1 MKRINTNCA
10 ECGMPCDTREFHPFA
25 ACLMFKQTKD
35 ARLVRS
41 NLEFVL
47 EQGRKQSL
55 EIEQGFA
62 VQITRSDGSTFLCA
76 ANGGVLTPVWPR
88 AQRKHAA
95 AHKRDLI
102 AQGFK
107 AKVVP
112 VEFVR
117 PRVVL
122 EKNS

>member
-10 ECGMPCDTREFHPFA
+10 ECGMPCETREFHPLA

-47 EQGRKQSL
+47 EVGREQSR

-62 VQITRSDGSTFLCA
+62 VQITRADGSTFLCA

-88 AQRKHAA
+88 SHRKLAV

-102 AQGFK
+102 AHGFK

-112 VEFVR
+112 VEFTR
-117 PRVVL
+117 PRVAK
-122 EKNS
+122 EQN